1 MEQSG
6 RGAMLTIFAILFVVL
21 AISNL
26 LKPFHLDPGAG
37 LVFFGVKTAG
47 LANAI
52 LGPLFGIFLIVY
64 ASGIWRLKRWALPV
78 AYLYAGYVILNM
90 VLFVVQNAGASN
102 QSSALFSIVALVVGI
117 GVPVTTA
124 ILLSRR
130 RAQLV

>member
-1 MEQSG
+1 MEHSG
-6 RGAMLTIFAILFVVL
+6 RGAMLTIFAFLFVVL

-26 LKPFHLDPGAG
+26 LKPFHIDPSAG

-64 ASGIWRLKRWALPV
+64 AAGIWRLRRWALPV
-78 AYLYAGYVILNM
+78 AYVYAAYVILNM
-90 VLFVVQNAGASN
+90 ILFSVRNAGAPN
-102 QSSALFSIVALVVGI
+102 PPSALFAITALVVGV
-117 GVPVTTA
+117 GVPMTTA

-130 RAQLV
+130 KAQLV